1 MQILRYLNR
10 EVVHAMLAVVTILL
24 VLVISNMFIRYL
36 NIAASG
42 GLTGSA
48 VIQLLGIMLPKYIAY
63 LLPVSYFFSILL
75 VYGRLFSNNELTV
88 AFACGMSWLRLL
100 AITFFPI
107 LFIFIVEC
115 YLSLSLIPYMLS
127 FKNSVQNNVSSENVL
142 NFLQP
147 GKIMTFNDGKQVIYV
162 ERIDTTDNTLHNVFI
177 YQQNDK
183 PSDGKAQ
190 KAVTIVAPSGHQ
202 QTDAKGNKYVVL
214 ENGYFYQGIPG
225 EDNYQQAKFKTAS
238 QFIDTGN
245 QNSSRYQSYESMPL
259 IQLMEDHSI
268 EASSEFQ
275 WRFSFPIALFVTT
288 MIAVALCKVNPRQ
301 GRYGRI
307 LPAVIVF
314 VAYFNLLSIAKS
326 WLDSGYIPPW
336 IGLWWV
342 HLLFGLVALM
352 VILKLNGPIFSY
364 QPMAKKKKIT
374 GNKNA

>member
-48 VIQLLGIMLPKYIAY
+48 VVQLLGIMLPKYIAY

-88 AFACGMSWLRLL
+88 AFACGMSWLKLL
-100 AITFFPI
+100 AITFFPVI
-107 LFIFIVEC
+107 FLFVIEC

-127 FKNSVQNNVSSENVL
+127 FKNSVQNTVSSENVL

-147 GKIMTFNDGKQVIYV
+147 GKIMTFNDGKQVIYI
-162 ERIDTTDNTLHNVFI
+162 EKINTNDNTLHNVFI
-177 YQQNDK
+177 HQQNDK
-183 PSDGKAQ
+183 QSSPQ
-190 KAVTIVAPSGHQ
+190 KAVTIIAPSGYQ
-202 QTDAKGNKYVVL
+202 KTDEKGNKYVVL
-214 ENGYFYQGIPG
+214 ENGYFYQGTPG
-225 EDNYQQAKFKTAS
+225 KDNYQQAKFKTAS
-238 QFIDTGN
+238 QFINTGAEN
-245 QNSSRYQSYESMPL
+245 TSRYQSYESMSFTN
-259 IQLMEDHSI
+259 LMKDHSL
-268 EASSEFQ
+268 EAASEFQ

-326 WLDSGYIPPW
+326 WLDSGLIPPW

-342 HLLFGLVALM
+342 HLVFALIALLA
-352 VILKLNGPIFSY
+352 ILKLNGPIFNYTS
-364 QPMAKKKKIT
+364 PTAKKKMI
-374 GNKNA
+374 GH